1 MDAFASELITRLAT
15 TSVQTALLVALVWAL
30 CRALPR
36 LPASTQCWLWWT
48 VALQAVIGLVA
59 APLEL
64 PWLPT
69 AARASAV
76 LMPATE
82 ATAPLVLAPV
92 APLASAPTL
101 APLWALPAWQTVLL
115 ALWLAGI
122 VVMGLRTALAWRAS
136 RALVRASHPCDDAVL
151 SGALRLA
158 AEAHGL
164 RTAPPLRL
172 SRQIS
177 SPQLVGVRRP
187 VLLLP
192 TPEAARIG
200 DDDLDMA
207 LTHELVHLRRR
218 DLWWGLLPALAQH
231 VAFFHPLVHYAV
243 REYGVAR
250 EAAVDAAVIAGN
262 RHCRGDY
269 GRLLVRLGVAPR
281 PGAGLASASPSFLSL
296 KRRLLMLQNTHSFPR
311 IGAALILAGVAVA
324 GVTPLRLVAAAPAP
338 QTPVAEAKPAAAAQ
352 PAAAAAPAA
361 PAARAAGMRALL
373 APPAPPP
380 PPPPAPPADAV
391 PAPPAPPKPP
401 ATPFSTRGLFHQS
414 HDASRDAYV
423 LVQGNESTMSGSSED
438 LRRARALDDGK
449 GVLFVRRAGKSY
461 VIRDAATL
469 SRFKAVYAETS
480 RIGEAQG
487 KLGEQQGA
495 LGERQ
500 GSIGGRMGEIGSRL
514 GDLAVRE
521 AQLSVAGGDS
531 AAARKAIEDAHRATE
546 KARAEMED
554 PAMQREMAELSR
566 QQEALGQQQA
576 VLGKQQAAASAR
588 AQREA
593 ELIINQTLQRGLAQ
607 PIDG

>member
-1 MDAFASELITRLAT
+1 MDALASELITRLAT
-15 TSVQTALLVALVWAL
+15 TSLQTALLVALVWAL

-64 PWLPT
+64 PWLPA
-69 AARASAV
+69 AARASAAA
-76 LMPATE
+76 PALVPAAE
-82 ATAPLVLAPV
+82 ATAPLVI

-101 APLWALPAWQTVLL
+101 APLWVLPAWQTALL

-122 VVMGLRTALAWRAS
+122 VVMALRTALAWRAS

-218 DLWWGLLPALAQH
+218 DLWWGLLPVLAQH

-281 PGAGLASASPSFLSL
+281 PGGGPGQCIAVLPQPQTETAHAAEHALLPAH
-296 KRRLLMLQNTHSFPR
+296 RRGPDPGRCCGGRRHS
-311 IGAALILAGVAVA
+311 
-324 GVTPLRLVAAAPAP
+324 AAAGGGRAGPADAGSRSQARCRRATGRRRRARGTCGP
-338 QTPVAEAKPAAAAQ
+338 GGRHACPAGASRSAAA
-352 PAAAAAPAA
+352 
-361 PAARAAGMRALL
+361 AARAAGRRGSCA
-373 APPAPPP
+373 AGPA
-380 PPPPAPPADAV
+380 
-391 PAPPAPPKPP
+391 
-401 ATPFSTRGLFHQS
+401 
-414 HDASRDAYV
+414 
-423 LVQGNESTMSGSSED
+423 
-438 LRRARALDDGK
+438 
-449 GVLFVRRAGKSY
+449 
-461 VIRDAATL
+461 
-469 SRFKAVYAETS
+469 
-480 RIGEAQG
+480 
-487 KLGEQQGA
+487 
-495 LGERQ
+495 
-500 GSIGGRMGEIGSRL
+500 
-514 GDLAVRE
+514 
-521 AQLSVAGGDS
+521 
-531 AAARKAIEDAHRATE
+531 
-546 KARAEMED
+546 
-554 PAMQREMAELSR
+554 
-566 QQEALGQQQA
+566 
-576 VLGKQQAAASAR
+576 QAAGHGVQHPGPVPPVA
-588 AQREA
+588 
-593 ELIINQTLQRGLAQ
+593 
-607 PIDG
+607 